1 MQRQTTAKLLLTA
14 AFVFVLGYFGIDKF
28 THPLNWIGWI
38 PNWMEGLLSLPK
50 ATWLQIVGTFEVLLA
65 LLLLMPI
72 RAVRQ
77 TGAILI
83 ALHIVAILTQVGWN
97 DIAIRDI
104 GLLLSII
111 ALLSLI

>member
-14 AFVFVLGYFGIDKF
+14 AFVFVLGYFGVDKF
-28 THPLNWIGWI
+28 AHPLIWIGWI
-38 PNWMEGLLSLPK
+38 PSWIDGLFTLPRE
-50 ATWLQIVGTFEVLLA
+50 TWLQIIGSFEVLLA

-77 TGAILI
+77 TGTILI
-83 ALHIVAILTQVGWN
+83 ALHFTGILTQVGWN

-104 GLLLSII
+104 GLLLADI